1 MLTPE
6 QKSEFNFQPVG
17 FSQPVK
23 VNDTIVVPAA
33 PDLEER
39 TYNGNKFYAL
49 ATVSYNGAEKLNQS
63 INFLRRAN
71 ISKQNAETRDF
82 IQKLS
87 KNDADA
93 FSRAI
98 AGTTWKCVD
107 VTESE
112 FNGQKTRQATWN
124 KIG

>member
-6 QKSEFNFQPVG
+6 QKSAFNFQPVG
-17 FSQPVK
+17 FSQPVN
-23 VNDTIVVPAA
+23 VNDTIDVPAN

-39 TYNGNKFYAL
+39 EYNGSKFYAL
-49 ATVSYNGAEKLNQS
+49 ATVIYNGAEKLNQS

-71 ISKQNAETRDF
+71 VSKQDAATRTF
-82 IQKLS
+82 IQGLS
-87 KNDADA
+87 KNDSDA

-98 AGTTWKCVD
+98 AGTKWKCVD

>member
-6 QKSEFNFQPVG
+6 QKQAFNFQPVG

-23 VNDTIVVPAA
+23 VDDIIVVPAT

-39 TYNGNKFYAL
+39 EYNGSKFYAL
-49 ATVSYNGAEKLNQS
+49 ATVSYNGAEKMNQS

-93 FSRAI
+93 FARSI